1 MSVDAWDMKYV
12 FVGLLFCLLLLLG
25 NPQPALASIHKY
37 PESATQVM
45 YRSQQSL
52 RDDRDRAWQL
62 ILFKRLKLGQLN
74 SVHLRLVGFPGK
86 TELASTQPLKITARN
101 GEVWAAVNL
110 VERLKLPA
118 NVGEYDLLPF
128 ISQLDTDSP
137 LQLELP
143 LQNERVAKLMVP
155 PFVVREWRSLM
166 DKVDIQL

>member
-1 MSVDAWDMKYV
+1 MKYL
-12 FVGLLFCLLLLLG
+12 FVGLIFCFLLLLG

-62 ILFKRLKLGQLN
+62 ILFKRLNNGQLD
-74 SVHLRLVGFPGK
+74 SLHLRLVGFPGT
-86 TELASTQPLKITARN
+86 TEVARTQPLKITARSR
-101 GEVWAAVNL
+101 EAWTATNL
-110 VERLKLPA
+110 VEPLELPA
-118 NVGEYDLLPF
+118 NVGEYDLLK
-128 ISQLDTDSP
+128 IMTQLDADFP
-137 LQLELP
+137 LQLELS
-143 LQNERVAKLMVP
+143 LQQGQLAKLLVP